1 MEIRYA
7 IGQQETKLMDTASL
21 RAHFLIQSLMLPNKL
36 TLVYTH
42 YDRMIVGGV
51 VPVDEIISLTNP
63 HELRANYFLERRE
76 MGVINVGGAGFVMAG
91 DKKFELNKLD
101 GLYIGKGTEEVQFGS
116 LDSKHP
122 AFFYILSAPA
132 HQTYP
137 ISLCTAA
144 NAAPVSMGAQQTSNK
159 RTIYKY
165 IHQQGIQS
173 CQLVMGLTILEEGNV
188 WNSMPPHTHSRR
200 MEVYFYFDVPDT
212 ARVMHFLGTSEE
224 TRHVVVAN
232 NEAVLSPPWSTHFG
246 CGTMHYGF
254 IWGMAG
260 ENLAYTDMDPI
271 TMDVLK

>member
-7 IGQQETKLMDTASL
+7 IGQQETKMMDTASL
-21 RAHFLIQSLMLPNKL
+21 RAHYLIDSLMVPNKL
-36 TLVYTH
+36 TLTYTH
-42 YDRMIVGGV
+42 YDRMIVGGAA
-51 VPVDEIISLTNP
+51 PVDEIVDLTNP
-63 HELRANYFLERRE
+63 AELKANYFLERRE
-76 MGVINVGGAGFVMAG
+76 MGVINVGGSGFIIAGE
-91 DKKFELNKLD
+91 KKIELHTLD
-101 GLYIGKGTEEVQFGS
+101 GLYIGKGTEKVQFGS
-116 LDSKHP
+116 LDKHNP
-122 AFFYILSAPA
+122 PLFYILSAPA
-132 HQTYP
+132 HHSYDT
-137 ISLCTAA
+137 ILCTAA
-144 NAAPVSMGAQQTSNK
+144 NAVPVTLGSQQSSNK

-173 CQLVMGLTILEEGNV
+173 CQLVMGLTILEEGSV

-212 ARVMHFLGTSEE
+212 ARVMHFMGSPEE
-224 TRHVVVAN
+224 TRHIVVAN

-246 CGTMHYGF
+246 CGTMNYGF